1 MTGYGRSEFKT
12 PAGLARIEIKTTNHK
27 YFDLSMRLPQSL
39 YTFDERIRSQIKR
52 IITRGK
58 VHLFISAPETVL
70 RKSNL
75 YIDTVLAKEYYL
87 AAKKLSK
94 ALGIGDQL
102 TTAQLLRMPDVV
114 SLNAL
119 VSEEKKLWT
128 QLQKAL
134 SLSLTSLE
142 KSRASEGMHLK
153 KDVLKRLRNIELA
166 IKRIVSRIPQI
177 TQIQKKKIK
186 QRLGEINVDRL
197 DQELANFSKSIDVT
211 EESVRLA
218 SHIKTFRLT
227 LSRGGEVGR
236 KIDFIVQE
244 MMRETN
250 TTGAK
255 CGDVIVSAMII
266 EIKSELEKI
275 REQAM
280 NLE

>member
-1 MTGYGRSEFKT
+1 MTGYGRSQFKT

-39 YTFDERIRSQIKR
+39 YTFDERIRCQIKR
-52 IITRGK
+52 VITRGK
-58 VHLFISAPETVL
+58 AHLYISAPETVL
-70 RKSNL
+70 RKSKL
-75 YIDTVLAKEYYL
+75 YIDAALAKEYHL
-87 AAKKLSK
+87 AAKKLGKS
-94 ALGIGDQL
+94 LGIGDQL

-114 SLNAL
+114 SLN
-119 VSEEKKLWT
+119 VSSSEEKKLWT

-134 SLSLTSLE
+134 SASLTSLE
-142 KSRASEGMHLK
+142 RSRKSEGTHLK
-153 KDVLKRLRNIELA
+153 KDLSKRLRSVELC
-166 IKRIVSRIPQI
+166 IKKIQSRIPQI
-177 TQIQKKKIK
+177 TRVQKQKIK
-186 QRLGEINVDRL
+186 QRLGKANIDRL
-197 DQELANFSKSIDVT
+197 DQEIANFSKSIDVT

-218 SHIKTFRLT
+218 SHIKTFRTT
-227 LSRGGEVGR
+227 LGRGGEVGR

-255 CGDVIVSAMII
+255 CSDVVVSAMII